1 MIRRMIAV
9 ALLLAPQPALAQP
22 RERTAAQAMF
32 DQAREA
38 MAKSDYAAAC
48 PKFAESQR
56 LDPDVATLA
65 NLAACE
71 EKLGTVASAWTHA
84 RAAIHQLP
92 AGDPLGP
99 PLREIVARVE
109 RRLPQIVIRLASG
122 APKGTRVR
130 RDDVDLDDASLGTAI
145 PVDPGD
151 HTITV
156 VAPGRKDVTRRVTV
170 VEAKTE
176 EVAVAPGA
184 KVAAIPAIK
193 SQGGPPAKTDESPP
207 NGGSGQTV
215 GYVLGAIGIVGLG
228 VAAFEFASITTNR
241 SKMDCQQSDH
251 TCASTAGATAAN
263 DARAA
268 RTPFYV
274 GLAVGAVGVGT
285 GAYFLLSGS
294 GTADVGVQVG
304 PRGAAVVGRF

>member
-1 MIRRMIAV
+1 MIRRAIAV
-9 ALLLAPQPALAQP
+9 TLLFVAHPALAQP
-22 RERTAAQAMF
+22 RERTTAQAMF

-38 MAKSDYAAAC
+38 MAKSNYAAAC

-56 LDPDVATLA
+56 LDSDVATLA

-84 RAAIHQLP
+84 REAINQLP
-92 AGDPLGP
+92 AGDPLGA

-109 RRLPQIVIRLASG
+109 KRLPQLVIRLAPG

-170 VEAKTE
+170 VEAKIE

-184 KVAAIPAIK
+184 KIVVSATLTG
-193 SQGGPPAKTDESPP
+193 QGDAPAKTDASPP
-207 NGGSGQTV
+207 TRGSGQTV
-215 GYVLGAIGIVGLG
+215 GYVLGGIGIVGLG
-228 VAAFEFASITTNR
+228 VAAFELASITSNR
-241 SKMDCQQSDH
+241 GKMDCQQSDH
-251 TCASTAGATAAN
+251 TCATTAGAAAAN
-263 DARAA
+263 DARTA
-268 RTPFYV
+268 RTPFYM
-274 GLAVGAVGVGT
+274 GLAVGVLGVGI
-285 GAYFLLSGS
+285 GAYFLLLSSGS
-294 GTADVGVQVG
+294 ADVGVHVG
-304 PRGAAVVGRF
+304 PRGAAVVGSF